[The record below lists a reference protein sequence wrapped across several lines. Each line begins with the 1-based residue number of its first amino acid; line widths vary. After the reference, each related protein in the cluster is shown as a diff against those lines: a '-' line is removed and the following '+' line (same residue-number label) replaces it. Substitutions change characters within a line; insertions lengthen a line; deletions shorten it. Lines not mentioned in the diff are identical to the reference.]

1 MRNLIIQRLTSLIED
16 SNGYGIP
23 RNFDCDE
30 NENVLDSQELT
41 EMSDEELLEAF
52 EAAIGFNG

>member
-30 NENVLDSQELT
+30 NENVLDSQELN
-41 EMSDEELLEAF
+41 EMSDEELLEVF
-52 EAAIGFNG
+52 EDALDLYG

>member
-1 MRNLIIQRLTSLIED
+1 MRNLIIQRLTILIED

-30 NENVLDSQELT
+30 NENVLESQELT

-52 EAAIGFNG
+52 EAALLL